1 MEFRILG
8 PLEAADD
15 EGAVALGPTKQRA
28 LLAVLLLHRGEVVP
42 SERLIEELWGGR
54 APATAA
60 KSVQVYVSQ
69 LRKALGERLVTRGG
83 GYVLEL
89 EPRSLDLDRFQA
101 LAGDGQQLLAQGDA
115 NRAAELLRAA
125 PAPGVT
131 SACRFPLRAVRADG
145 DSTSGGAP
153 PRRSRGPDRG
163 GSRARPAHDT
173 RRRARGACPGAPATR
188 ASACAADARS
198 LPFGPAG
205 RGARELPAGA

>member
-1 MEFRILG
+1 MTKALSRSGRRSSARLAIL
-8 PLEAADD
+8 AF
-15 EGAVALGPTKQRA
+15 
-28 LLAVLLLHRGEVVP
+28 LHRGQVVP

-54 APATAA
+54 ARDGGKERPGLRLAA
-60 KSVQVYVSQ
+60 AQGA
-69 LRKALGERLVTRGG
+69 RRETRDARR

-89 EPRSLDLDRFQA
+89 EPRSSTSIAFRPR
-101 LAGDGQQLLAQGDA
+101 GRRTTVLAQGDA

-125 PAPGVT
+125 PALWRGPPLVDFRYEPFAQT
-131 SACRFPLRAVRADG
+131 EIQRWRSSASPL
-145 DSTSGGAP
+145 S
-153 PRRSRGPDRG
+153 GPDRG